1 MNFYITFNYTFTC
14 IFLLI
19 EFTSIF
25 LLSQIPLIDM
35 NVTIVVYQQK
45 LDKSFMLPSSK

>member
-1 MNFYITFNYTFTC
+1 MNWIYIY
-14 IFLLI
+14 
-19 EFTSIF
+19 F

-35 NVTIVVYQQK
+35 NVYLDVTIVVYQQK